1 MIANSQR
8 IQILARRFE
17 LVREYAAL
25 HSERM
30 ELHLR
35 LASLSSSRLA
45 EAHSLTHGPL
55 PAVNRAK
62 LRELHALSKRLH
74 NISMRAQGILL
85 EQRMLLHALTEDTP
99 PV

>member
-30 ELHLR
+30 ELHICVSLR
-35 LASLSSSRLA
+35 YRLPGSLRPTR
-45 EAHSLTHGPL
+45 SLTDHCQP
-55 PAVNRAK
+55 
-62 LRELHALSKRLH
+62 
-74 NISMRAQGILL
+74 
-85 EQRMLLHALTEDTP
+85 
-99 PV
+99 